1 LPGDFREQVRV
12 AAIAEAIRAVRRAE
26 GLAAGQRHTCALAE
40 GHALL
45 ARIHFQFDWDW
56 HGTESEYKRAIEL
69 NPNLA
74 DTYRLYAYYLQAMSR
89 HQEALAAAHHAV
101 ELDPV
106 YPATYADEGRI
117 EYRARQYQKAVSS
130 YQHALE
136 LDPDFVPA
144 LSRIVEAYEQL
155 GKFDQALA
163 AAKHFQGTGN
173 TPDAGLFLLA
183 RIYARTGRRPEAIEL
198 VRRAEDVNPRNNL
211 EAIGTYAALGD
222 SDRALTV
229 LQKGINDRSTL
240 PFVFVD
246 PMLDPLR
253 SDPRTKAMI
262 MRVGIANP
270 PTRPFLH
277 PTNDLRPS
285 EDSERT
291 CESGDAV
298 SV

>member
-1 LPGDFREQVRV
+1 
-12 AAIAEAIRAVRRAE
+12 
-26 GLAAGQRHTCALAE
+26 
-40 GHALL
+40 
-45 ARIHFQFDWDW
+45 
-56 HGTESEYKRAIEL
+56 
-69 NPNLA
+69 
-74 DTYRLYAYYLQAMSR
+74 MSR

-117 EYRARQYQKAVSS
+117 EYRARQYKKAVAS

-155 GKFDQALA
+155 GEFDQALA

-183 RIYARTGRRPEAIEL
+183 RIYARTARHPEAIEL
-198 VRRAEDVNPRNNL
+198 VRRAEDVNPRNDL

-229 LQKGINDRSTL
+229 LQKGVNDRSTL

-253 SDPRTKAMI
+253 SDPRFKAMI
-262 MRVGIANP
+262 LRVGISNP
-270 PTRPFLH
+270 
-277 PTNDLRPS
+277 S
-285 EDSERT
+285 DST
-291 CESGDAV
+291 IPASDQ
-298 SV
+298 